1 LILWWVYGF
10 YRTAL
15 REFDVSLPDAVL
27 AHDVS
32 ANGALPDGAALI
44 RPTITIQTTH
54 YKYTNT

>member
-1 LILWWVYGF
+1 VYGF

-54 YKYTNT
+54 YKNTNT